1 MPPINWKP
9 SWCTC
14 SLLYGEPHLIKT
26 YSTWR
31 RHVERQARLDAGA
44 SVHTTHHDVETA
56 DDYDTIMAEEY
67 VMPEHPTLISVPAIP
82 SNVPDITVQGSNV
95 LPSEQELSEETS
107 SQLERQQ
114 PTVEDDNEGLEELYL
129 GSNKEGRLDEE
140 MLEWELQRGQID
152 EIEEALRNSSDIE
165 SEQAFI
171 YDSTS
176 GQYCAH
182 KYAVV

>member
-1 MPPINWKP
+1 MPPVNWKP

-31 RHVERQARLDAGA
+31 RHVERQARMDAGA
-44 SVHTTHHDVETA
+44 SAHTTHDDVETA

-67 VMPEHPTLISVPAIP
+67 AMPEHPKSLSVPAMP
-82 SNVPDITVQGSNV
+82 SNVPDITTQSANV

-107 SQLERQQ
+107 SQLETNQ
-114 PTVEDDNEGLEELYL
+114 PTLEDDNEGLEELYL
-129 GSNKEGRLDEE
+129 GSNKEGLLDEE
-140 MLEWELQRGQID
+140 MLEWELQRGQIE
-152 EIEEALRNSSDIE
+152 EIEEGLRNPSDIE

-176 GQYCAH
+176 GQYREH
-182 KYAVV
+182 KYSVV